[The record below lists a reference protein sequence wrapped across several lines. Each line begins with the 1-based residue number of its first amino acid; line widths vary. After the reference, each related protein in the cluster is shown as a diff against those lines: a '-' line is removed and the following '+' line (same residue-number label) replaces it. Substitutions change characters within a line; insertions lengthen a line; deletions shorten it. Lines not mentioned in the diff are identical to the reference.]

1 MLRSSNPVLSR
12 RDTFTPATPE
22 DGQAYGQSPFNGQ
35 AAPGQGYGQS
45 YGQSYGQGYAPGYGA
60 GYGQSPYGV
69 QAPTEGR
76 MTFDDVITRTAITM
90 AVLVAAAVASWWGI
104 SSGVIPAAAMMPA
117 LLLSALVG
125 FITAAVVTVR
135 HRVSPPMVL
144 VYAAIQGVFIGMLS
158 RFFEF
163 LYNGIVA
170 QAVVGT
176 FVAAG
181 VTLAAYKIF
190 NIRVTSRFRKV
201 VTIATAAFAITMLVN
216 LVLALFGVNLGL
228 RGIGQF
234 SGLAVLV
241 SAVGVVLAVLNLV
254 LDFDYIE
261 RGVRMGAPASQSW
274 LGAFGL
280 TVTMVWLYV
289 EILRILSYLRR

>member
-12 RDTFTPATPE
+12 RDAFTPAAPAG
-22 DGQAYGQSPFNGQ
+22 GQSYGPYGQSPFANQ
-35 AAPGQGYGQS
+35 PAYDQQYGYGQ
-45 YGQSYGQGYAPGYGA
+45 P
-60 GYGQSPYGV
+60 PYGT
-69 QAPTEGR
+69 QAPAEAP
-76 MTFDDVITRTAITM
+76 MTFDDVITKTAITM
-90 AVLVAAAVASWWGI
+90 AVLIAAAVFSWWGI
-104 SSGVIPAAAMMPA
+104 SSGVIPEAAMMPA
-117 LLLSALVG
+117 LLLSAIVG
-125 FITAAVVTVR
+125 FITAMVVSFR
-135 HRVSPPMVL
+135 HRVSPPLVL

-158 RFFEF
+158 RLFEF

-181 VTLAAYKIF
+181 VTLAAYKLF
-190 NIRVTSRFRKV
+190 NIRVTSKFRKV
-201 VTIATAAFAITMLVN
+201 VVIATAGFAFSMLIN
-216 LVLALFGVNLGL
+216 LVFALFGVDLGL
-228 RGIGQF
+228 RGVGSF
-234 SGLAVLV
+234 
-241 SAVGVVLAVLNLV
+241 SAVSVLFSAIGVTLAVLNLV

-289 EILRILSYLRR
+289 EILRILSYFRR

>member
-12 RDTFTPATPE
+12 RDAFTPAAPAG
-22 DGQAYGQSPFNGQ
+22 GQSYGPYGQSPFTDQ
-35 AAPGQGYGQS
+35 ATSSRP
-45 YGQSYGQGYAPGYGA
+45 YA
-60 GYGQSPYGV
+60 YGQSPYGV

-90 AVLVAAAVASWWGI
+90 AVLVAAAVLSWWGI
-104 SSGVIPAAAMMPA
+104 SSGVIPEAAMMPA
-117 LLLSALVG
+117 LLVSALVG
-125 FITAAVVTVR
+125 FITAFVVTLR
-135 HRVSPPMVL
+135 HRVSPPLVL

-158 RFFEF
+158 RLFEF
-163 LYNGIVA
+163 FYSGIVA

-181 VTLAAYKIF
+181 VTLAVYKIF

-201 VTIATAAFAITMLVN
+201 VMIGTAAFAFTMLIN
-216 LVLALFGVNLGL
+216 LVFALFGVNLGM
-228 RGIGQF
+228 RGIGSF
-234 SGLAVLV
+234 SALSVLV
-241 SAVGVVLAVLNLV
+241 SAVGVTLAVLNLV

-261 RGVRMGAPASQSW
+261 RGVAMGAPASQSW

-289 EILRILSYLRR
+289 EILRILSYFRR